1 MPPPATGRKGETFV
15 GGARSCY
22 TRRVAKTDQEKQ
34 AVVLI
39 VLLVPAIALNVIANT
54 ISDPQWLRLT
64 LLIVSVVF
72 MLVIALLLLRDVRRR
87 TSGRG

>member
-1 MPPPATGRKGETFV
+1 M
-15 GGARSCY
+15 
-22 TRRVAKTDQEKQ
+22 
-34 AVVLI
+34 VLI

>member
-1 MPPPATGRKGETFV
+1 MKRLI

-22 TRRVAKTDQEKQ
+22 TRRVAKTDQEKRT
-34 AVVLI
+34 VVLV
-39 VLLVPAIALNVIANT
+39 VLLVPAIALNVISNT

-64 LLIVSVVF
+64 LLIVSVVI

-87 TSGRG
+87 ISGRG